1 MARPIFGV
9 GGRKGWSCVF
19 LLRGDY
25 KVLQI
30 LNTSPRV
37 NKKPRH
43 DRQQNYIL
51 VTYRKMEKCI
61 DINFWNFNLAMIR
74 SLSYGCTCVYSVYGS
89 IGNRN
94 VKLWKYGKMKITVC
108 KNVRL

>member
-1 MARPIFGV
+1 MARPILGV

-30 LNTSPRV
+30 LNMFPRV
-37 NKKPRH
+37 NKKPSH

-51 VTYRKMEKCI
+51 ATYQKMEKCI
-61 DINFWNFNLAMIR
+61 DINFWNFNLGRYDSQFVIWMYMCIQ
-74 SLSYGCTCVYSVYGS
+74 SV
-89 IGNRN
+89 
-94 VKLWKYGKMKITVC
+94 WKYRK
-108 KNVRL
+108 